1 MILSKHVTPYQYAYD
16 KVLLFSW
23 KTCKQDGI
31 LLFLLKL
38 LFDFFST
45 WQIYWKF
52 TNHRIAGE
60 GRDQYHFNNK
70 VSTAAN
76 QKEIKFSFEKGKHG
90 KSSFLDVEVSWE
102 GNKFVTTA
110 YHKFKYYYLWIWH
123 DIYFGFQVFFNLF

>member
-1 MILSKHVTPYQYAYD
+1 MLPLTNMHTTKFCFFHGKLASKMAFY
-16 KVLLFSW
+16 FSFW
-23 KTCKQDGI
+23 NYCLI
-31 LLFLLKL
+31 
-38 LFDFFST
+38 FFST
-45 WQIYWKF
+45 RQIYWKF